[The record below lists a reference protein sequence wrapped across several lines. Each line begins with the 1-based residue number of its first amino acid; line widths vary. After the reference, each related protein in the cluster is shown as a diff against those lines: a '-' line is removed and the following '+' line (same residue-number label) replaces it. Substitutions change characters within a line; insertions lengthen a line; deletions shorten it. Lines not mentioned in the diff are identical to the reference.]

1 MNTHYLAS
9 LFKPESVVLFG
20 ASDKQDSVG
29 GVVFRN
35 LLTSGF
41 EGRIFAINP
50 KRDEVQGQKAYSSL
64 EEIGEAIDLAVVATP
79 AKSIP
84 GIVEECGEHGI
95 KMMLILSAGFRETA
109 RSVLRS
115 WTGRRKM
122 KLVSRPSSPRAL
134 PPTWISGITWIS
146 WSRIRQPGQFSS
158 TSKVLMTPG
167 AS

>member
-95 KMMLILSAGFRETA
+95 KMMLILSAGFRETGA
-109 RSVLRS
+109 
-115 WTGRRKM
+115 TRR
-122 KLVSRPSSPRAL
+122 
-134 PPTWISGITWIS
+134 
-146 WSRIRQPGQFSS
+146 PGN
-158 TSKVLMTPG
+158 
-167 AS
+167 AAC